1 MSVPPSPMSLSRA
14 PLRLLQSS
22 SSLSSSYAS
31 TFLESGLSSF
41 IVYTLFFN
49 SSFLSFF
56 SLSSLRTACIHVK
69 ILRWSPK
76 QQTACGCRK
85 VNILIFLIYFCNK
98 IFSKGRSGEGQEAPE
113 KEWYQFCRRS
123 GQVYQ
128 ETHQVCH
135 HRLYASIK
143 SALSLSLTSDL
154 LSILLLLPATFLVF
168 ITWLLMP
175 RTSTAWWG

>member
-1 MSVPPSPMSLSRA
+1 MSLSRA

-123 GQVYQ
+123 WQGYEENFRAISFDQIWVR
-128 ETHQVCH
+128 H
-135 HRLYASIK
+135 HNLLCFWHLLTLCLLY
-143 SALSLSLTSDL
+143 LYL
-154 LSILLLLPATFLVF
+154 
-168 ITWLLMP
+168 
-175 RTSTAWWG
+175 